1 MPQIKIRGVETDT
14 IRKLSNQLIDELAQL
29 TLSPKDDF
37 TLEVMNSTYILN
49 GEVVPGYPFIEVA
62 WFDRGQ
68 ELQDLAAQIIT
79 RLINEA
85 GYPSVDIMFTILEK
99 QRYYENG
106 EHY

>member
-85 GYPSVDIMFTILEK
+85 GYPSVDIM
-99 QRYYENG
+99 
-106 EHY
+106 